1 MSELTVPTPA
11 QVVKKDHKSK
21 KAVSKTARALT
32 KLGLINVSKSRLQA
46 FSEIGIDLD
55 PQLLLQKGRTGGM
68 INQHV
73 ALDVLIDLKRMW
85 ESASSDKAKQR
96 IVPLIACAIRAVAT
110 ANKNIADLTEEE
122 PIRGTKKVEVKHT
135 MVPFNDSYPE
145 KPSTTVEVLPTGQ

>member
-21 KAVSKTARALT
+21 KVVAKLSRAMT
-32 KLGLINVSKSRLQA
+32 KMGLIGVNKSRLQA
-46 FSEIGIDLD
+46 FREIGVELE
-55 PQLLLQKGRTGGM
+55 PQVLLQDGRGGAL
-68 INQHV
+68 INQQV
-73 ALDVLIDLKRMW
+73 ALDILIDLKRIYDG
-85 ESASSDKAKQR
+85 SSDKAKQR
-96 IVPLIACAIRAVAT
+96 ITPLIACAIRALGT

-145 KPSTTVEVLPTGQ
+145 KPTTTVEVLPTGQ